1 MYNIARKNTLGMHLK
16 RLQKEFPKEYDF
28 FPPTWIYPAD
38 FNEMQLYNEKKFKKR
53 AQDIE
58 QGLITPEQSAQD
70 PPLMFIVKPEAGCQ
84 GKGIFIARRIEEL
97 QARIDTK
104 FKNKSKELE
113 EYLRQEESAETQA
126 RYA

>member
-16 RLQKEFPKEYDF
+16 RLQKDFPKEYDF

-58 QGLITPEQSAQD
+58 NGLIT
-70 PPLMFIVKPEAGCQ
+70 
-84 GKGIFIARRIEEL
+84 
-97 QARIDTK
+97 
-104 FKNKSKELE
+104 
-113 EYLRQEESAETQA
+113 
-126 RYA
+126 